1 MQYSFMLSVPSFE
14 NATFKTVVEPVWVVA
29 AIVFWFSSLLI
40 ILQSFNVIVVLTW
53 PEQYELLLRV
63 RLEAQI
69 SVLEK
74 PK

>member
-29 AIVFWFSSLLI
+29 AVGFWFSSLLI

-53 PEQYELLLRV
+53 PEQYELLIRV

-69 SVLEK
+69 YILEK